1 MTEDL
6 ETAHNNLCL
15 EVQRL
20 TNEFAQMRLA
30 LTFLVQRVERCEE
43 ELRLRALNRRQPV
56 SVTPVPEFWN
66 SDDARP
72 ADVDTE

>member
-1 MTEDL
+1 MTDDL

-43 ELRLRALNRRQPV
+43 ELRLRALNRRQAWTTTVPPV
-56 SVTPVPEFWN
+56 FFDEMGALGDSEPE
-66 SDDARP
+66 
-72 ADVDTE
+72 

>member
-1 MTEDL
+1 MSEEL

-43 ELRLRALNRRQPV
+43 ELRLRRLNRRQAWTTTEPPV
-56 SVTPVPEFWN
+56 FYDETGALGDSEPE
-66 SDDARP
+66 
-72 ADVDTE
+72 